1 MRELVEIINNM
12 NNTTMMLKDNI
23 KEMLDII
30 DLQNEQVLEL
40 RNRIYEIEKKMESH
54 DWDSF
59 FIDEV
64 YWFDSRNLQVL

>member
-40 RNRIYEIEKKMESH
+40 RNRIY
-54 DWDSF
+54 
-59 FIDEV
+59 
-64 YWFDSRNLQVL
+64 

>member
-54 DWDSF
+54 
-59 FIDEV
+59 
-64 YWFDSRNLQVL
+64 N

>member
-1 MRELVEIINNM
+1 MREQVEIISNM
-12 NNTTMMLKDNI
+12 NNIIMVLKDSI

-54 DWDSF
+54 D
-59 FIDEV
+59 
-64 YWFDSRNLQVL
+64 